1 MLRVVFR
8 NGIMRKLM
16 REGKEPRDQGFTRL
30 AHHDRLIV
38 PSKVIPPVRQGQML
52 DLEYTQAAYRFR

>member
-30 AHHDRLIV
+30 AHQDSLIM
-38 PSKVIPPVRQGQML
+38 PSKVIPPGRKGQTL
-52 DLEYTQAAYRFR
+52 DLECTEAAHKFR